1 MKADKLGKV
10 IQTYR
15 HHRVGKCPVCGRMT
29 IFFCLDRESFRNSMI
44 CLFCRSASRNRH
56 VAKAI
61 LGIVGGEEGMSIAD
75 LTATGNVSIYNT
87 ATDDCFSRVMRDYDG
102 YFSSCFKDGLA
113 LGTEISPRTSC
124 QNIEALTFADGS
136 FDFVITEDVFE
147 HVRHPEKGFREILR
161 VLRPGGYH
169 VFTVPFHF
177 DRPTLVRVDTS
188 GTDDVQ
194 LLPPEYH
201 GDPLRGTIL
210 AYRTFGIDLF
220 EQLNTIGFATRVSF
234 STYADR
240 RWGIFDSSVFVS
252 RRSG

>member
-1 MKADKLGKV
+1 MKTPKLGKAV
-10 IQTYR
+10 R
-15 HHRVGKCPVCGRMT
+15 NLFHHRAGRCNVCGR
-29 IFFCLDRESFRNSMI
+29 ISPFFCLDRGSFRNTMI

-56 VAKAI
+56 VAKTIIA
-61 LGIVGGEEGMSIAD
+61 LVEGTGMSMAE
-75 LTATGNVSIYNT
+75 LSVTAKVSIFNT
-87 ATDDCFSRVMRDYDG
+87 AMDDCFSRVLQGYHG
-102 YFSSCFKDGLA
+102 YFSSCYQEGIA
-113 LGTEISPRTSC
+113 PGTEISPRTFC
-124 QNIEALTFADGS
+124 QDLEALSFADQS

-147 HVRHPEKGFREILR
+147 HVRHPEKGFREIYR

-188 GTDDVQ
+188 GDEDVH

-220 EQLNTIGFATRVSF
+220 EQLQELGLETKVLFSGFE
-234 STYADR
+234 DR
-240 RWGIFDSSVFVS
+240 HLGIFDSSVFVS
-252 RRSG
+252 RRIG